1 MSESKKVAKTRQPR
15 KTKKAEQVEVLENKT
30 FEELCAGQDAIVPK
44 VDARERER
52 EQEQERERE
61 REREREQE
69 QKQVKQDTDDE
80 PTDEEVNVRVNTR
93 VNKHAN
99 DRQGKTYSRNEIT
112 NNRHNKKYEPRQN
125 TSCLDFS
132 YDDCLNENE
141 NKTMKSCNIETH
153 IKYMIALSH
162 REGPHRRAL
171 YNVLKNTLTGLNGET
186 NLPLSTT
193 DERRKPFN
201 SERRP
206 NTNTHRSTSVRQR
219 RNYNE

>member
-15 KTKKAEQVEVLENKT
+15 KTKKAEPVEVLENKT
-30 FEELCAGQDAIVPK
+30 FEELCAGQDVIVSK
-44 VDARERER
+44 VDARE
-52 EQEQERERE
+52 QEQ
-61 REREREQE
+61 EQE
-69 QKQVKQDTDDE
+69 QKQEKQQDKQDTDDE
-80 PTDEEVNVRVNTR
+80 PTDEEVNVRANTR
-93 VNKHAN
+93 VNKHTN

-112 NNRHNKKYEPRQN
+112 NNRYNKKYEPRQN

-132 YDDCLNENE
+132 YDDCLNDNE

>member
-1 MSESKKVAKTRQPR
+1 MSDTKRTAKTRQPR
-15 KTKKAEQVEVLENKT
+15 RTKKPEPVEALENKT
-30 FEELCAGQDAIVPK
+30 FEELCETQEVKQVPK
-44 VDARERER
+44 IDIIQKDRHENT
-52 EQEQERERE
+52 QEETQEDKPKTE
-61 REREREQE
+61 
-69 QKQVKQDTDDE
+69 DE
-80 PTDEEVNVRVNTR
+80 PTDDDDNENLRVNTR
-93 VNKHAN
+93 VNVN
-99 DRQGKTYSRNEIT
+99 RQGKTYSRNEIT
-112 NNRHNKKYEPRQN
+112 NNRHHKKYEPRQN

-132 YDDCLNENE
+132 YDECLTENE

-186 NLPLSTT
+186 NLPLSTN

-201 SERRP
+201 MERRP
-206 NTNTHRSTSVRQR
+206 NTNRSTSVRQR